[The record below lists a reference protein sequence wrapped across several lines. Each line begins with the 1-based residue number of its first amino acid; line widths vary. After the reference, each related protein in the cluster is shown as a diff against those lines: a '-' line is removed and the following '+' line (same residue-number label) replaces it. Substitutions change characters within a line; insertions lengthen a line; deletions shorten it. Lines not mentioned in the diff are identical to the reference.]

1 MWSDCLTVEGGRGVG
16 FLVPVLGGLEWG
28 VEEGVVG
35 GGQEGGVGGRAG
47 GWVDLET
54 ILPLQMP
61 WPRKLCSQM
70 LEKTK

>member
-35 GGQEGGVGGRAG
+35 GGQEGGVGGAG
-47 GWVDLET
+47 RRVGG
-54 ILPLQMP
+54 P
-61 WPRKLCSQM
+61 
-70 LEKTK
+70 